1 MISTTVEAGPQA
13 CGGQARLWTAP
24 DRNAQRSQPVPVN
37 ETLAALAVA
46 QGGAWTRAQ
55 AVAAG
60 CTPGEIRGLLGRTWT
75 DPYRGVYVDRA
86 ALASAT
92 RDQRHVLLAA
102 ARVLTTSLDAVVS
115 HRTAALVHG
124 LPLLGRPPTAPQL
137 SRAPRRPR
145 DRSETSWQR
154 VAPLPPTDRA
164 AVRGVPVTSLA
175 RTASDVAR
183 TSSFREAVVV
193 ADAVLRRGAELAS
206 AVAQASSW
214 PGGRQALRV
223 AAFADGRADGPL
235 ESLTRVAYAGGGLPP
250 PETQV
255 EVRGPDGTFLGLVDF
270 LWREERVVGEA
281 DGLEKYDAPLAL
293 RKEKLREEG
302 LRACGLEVVRSGWDD
317 VWTAPARART
327 IARVRQAFALAADR
341 PLAPGVSFR
350 SPPLAELLSPPW
362 LRPY

>member
-1 MISTTVEAGPQA
+1 M
-13 CGGQARLWTAP
+13 
-24 DRNAQRSQPVPVN
+24 DD
-37 ETLAALAVA
+37 TLAALAAA

-60 CTPGEIRGLLGRTWT
+60 CTPGQIRSRLGRTWT

-86 ALASAT
+86 VLDSASPA
-92 RDQRHVLLAA
+92 QRHVLLTA
-102 ARVLTTSLDAVVS
+102 ARVLTTSLGAVAS

-124 LPLLGRPPTAPQL
+124 LPLLGRPPTLPQL
-137 SRAPRRPR
+137 SRAPRHPR
-145 DRSETSWQR
+145 DRSETPRLR
-154 VAPLPPTDRA
+154 VAPLLPSDRA
-164 AVRGVPVTSLA
+164 VLRGVPVTSLA

-183 TSSFREAVVV
+183 TCSFRDAVVV
-193 ADAVLRRGAELAS
+193 ADAVLRRGAELGS
-206 AVAQASSW
+206 AAAQAQSW

-235 ESLTRVAYAGGGLPP
+235 ESITRVAYADGGLPP

-255 EVRGPDGTFLGLVDF
+255 EVRSPEGTFLGLVDF
-270 LWREERVVGEA
+270 LWREQRVVGEA
-281 DGLEKYDAPLAL
+281 DGLEKYDEPLAL

-317 VWTAPARART
+317 VWTAPGRT
-327 IARVRQAFALAADR
+327 RTVARVRQAFALAGDR
-341 PLAPGVSFR
+341 PLAPGVTFR
-350 SPPLAELLSPPW
+350 TPSLGELLSPPW